1 MFSED
6 DDIGIEG
13 AIVLSEL
20 LKTNT
25 TLTTVAFDS
34 LKQSIDVRSYYSHEL
49 KQIDNGF
56 GDEGANEI
64 SEALKVNTTLSNF
77 NLRSLKRKSHQR
89 SEWFDVSLL

>member
-1 MFSED
+1 MHSQTCFPED

-13 AIVLSEL
+13 AIALSEL

-49 KQIDNGF
+49 
-56 GDEGANEI
+56 
-64 SEALKVNTTLSNF
+64 
-77 NLRSLKRKSHQR
+77 
-89 SEWFDVSLL
+89 